1 MGNREDLLA
10 GARKAIMERGVA
22 KTTARDI
29 ATAAG
34 VSLAAIGYHFGSK
47 ERLITEALAEA
58 LGTGIGDSMDALI
71 RESSGKPLLQAFAQ
85 MWDGMPEVFEANRE
99 GMLASLE
106 NLVRVARAPESQTF
120 MTDSLTSA
128 YTDLGRELREAHP
141 ELEQS
146 TADAIAEMWF
156 VLTQGL
162 GVLWMITRGANL
174 PDGAKIAEAIAAV
187 AKDSGA

>member
-120 MTDSLTSA
+120 
-128 YTDLGRELREAHP
+128 
-141 ELEQS
+141 
-146 TADAIAEMWF
+146 AEMWF